1 MSNSLSKI
9 SLVIMA
15 LAITLGFL
23 SPCLAQVEREPRSQE
38 TVRQLH
44 PEPVEND
51 PPTGIKL
58 LAGYKHKSV
67 TDFEGNQVGE
77 ISKGRGVKI
86 KYEIGFS
93 QGLAVDSVKK
103 SSYDWYQEQKVGS
116 GIVKYALKKHNL
128 LVISIPLS
136 DDPTS
141 LHAANFYGT
150 ITKPEDI
157 ADMLLM
163 ILPFAYK

>member
-1 MSNSLSKI
+1 MSNSLIKI
-9 SLVIMA
+9 SLVIMTF
-15 LAITLGFL
+15 AIALGFL
-23 SPCLAQVEREPRSQE
+23 SPCLAQVERESRSQE

-44 PEPVEND
+44 PGPVEND

-86 KYEIGFS
+86 KYEIGSS
-93 QGLAVDSVKK
+93 QGLAVDSVEK
-103 SSYDWYQEQKVGS
+103 SSYNWYQEQKVGS
-116 GIVKYALKKHNL
+116 RIVKYALKKHN

-157 ADMLLM
+157 ADLLLM